1 VSGVEIVRWV
11 HLLAAAVWTGGLI
24 VLAFLVTAIRG
35 ATDDREVLRAA
46 ARRFSVVS
54 WVALG
59 TAVVTGAWL
68 YAEHGE
74 PWADFSLKG
83 TLVVIAAS
91 LALIHQ
97 FTAKRTSPA
106 VRGII
111 QLVIILVSIGIFGA
125 AVTLFPGT

>member
-1 VSGVEIVRWV
+1 MTTIEIVKWI

-24 VLAFLVTAIRG
+24 VLAFLVTAIRT
-35 ATDDREVLRAA
+35 ATDDVGVLRAT

-59 TAVVTGAWL
+59 TAVVTGVWM

-83 TLVVIAAS
+83 TLVIVAAG
-91 LALIHQ
+91 LALVHQ

-106 VRGII
+106 LRGII
-111 QLVIILVSIGIFGA
+111 QLVILLVSIGIFGA